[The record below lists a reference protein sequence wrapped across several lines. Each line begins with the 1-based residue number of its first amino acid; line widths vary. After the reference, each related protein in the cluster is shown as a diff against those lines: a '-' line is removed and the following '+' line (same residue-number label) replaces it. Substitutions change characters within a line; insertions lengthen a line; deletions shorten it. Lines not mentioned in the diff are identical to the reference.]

1 MIITRT
7 PMRISMGG
15 GGTDLPFYY
24 TKHGGSLVTAAI
36 DKYVYITTNKRF
48 EDKIRLS
55 YSKTE
60 ITNDID
66 KIQNDR
72 AREALRLLGIHRGAE
87 ITTVA
92 DVPAR
97 SGLGG
102 SGSFLVGLL
111 NSLHRHK
118 REYVSKQKLAEEAC
132 KIEMDILKYPM
143 GKQDQY
149 IASFGGIL
157 HLKIDKRGN
166 VRVSPINISEE
177 SILELER
184 NIFLFYT
191 GILRDSSKILKSQKT
206 EAERNKKK
214 MEYMHQIKKIGER
227 SKRALES
234 GDVDRFGRLLN
245 VHWETKRS
253 LTDKMSNPQ
262 INKWYELAIKNGA
275 FGGKIIGAGGGG
287 FFMLYCKNNQ
297 DRFKKAMMRAGL
309 IQVPFRFDFDGSK
322 ILVDTG

>member
-7 PMRISMGG
+7 PMRVSMGG

-24 TKHGGSLVTAAI
+24 TKYGASLVTAAI
-36 DKYVYITTNKRF
+36 DKYVYIATNKRF
-48 EDKIRLS
+48 EDEIRLS

-60 ITNDID
+60 IIKDVD

-72 AREALRLLGIHRGAE
+72 VREALKLLGIYKGTE

-92 DVPAR
+92 DLPAR

-102 SGSFLVGLL
+102 SASFLVGIL

-132 KIEMDILKYPM
+132 KIEIDILGYPV

-149 IASFGGIL
+149 VASFGGIL
-157 HLKIDKRGN
+157 HLKINKRGN

-184 NIFLFYT
+184 NMFLFYT
-191 GILRDSSKILKSQKT
+191 GILRNASTVLKSQKK
-206 EAERNKKK
+206 EAEKSKKK
-214 MEYMHQIKKIGER
+214 MEYMHQIKKIGEQ

-245 VHWETKRS
+245 VHWQIKRS
-253 LTDKMSNPQ
+253 LTDKMSNPK
-262 INKWYELAIKNGA
+262 INKWYDTAIKNGA
-275 FGGKIIGAGGGG
+275 LGGKIIGAGGGG
-287 FFMLYCKNNQ
+287 FFMFYCKSNQ
-297 DRFKKAMMRAGL
+297 DKFRRALTNDGL
-309 IQVPFRFDFDGSK
+309 IEVPFRFDFDGSK